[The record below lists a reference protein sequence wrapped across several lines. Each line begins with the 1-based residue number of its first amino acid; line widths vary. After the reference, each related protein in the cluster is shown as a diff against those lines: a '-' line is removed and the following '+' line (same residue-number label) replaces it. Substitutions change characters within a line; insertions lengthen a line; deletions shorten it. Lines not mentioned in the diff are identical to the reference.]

1 MRIAREA
8 VHHPDESLRCMHLQ
22 LPEFRGELH
31 RHGHLELT
39 WIERGQGLRW
49 VGDSV
54 EPFFDGDLVLVGGE
68 TAHLWATRGGPA
80 PQGCAATV
88 LQFPPDW
95 GRRTGLPELAVVLPL
110 FAQAAAGLEV
120 QGRTR
125 ADVQALLRRLPRATA
140 LGRVA
145 LFIDVLGALTAGP
158 GDLRA
163 LSGQGP
169 AADARVS
176 EPSGGTRRIDRV
188 LNWIEAELANEL
200 TVAQAAAVAHVSPA
214 AFARFFRR
222 EVGKSFTEYVNDAR
236 CSWAALRLTQG
247 REPIAQVAQACGFPT
262 LSNFGEQFR
271 QRFGVAPRQFRAG
284 VRGAPPPVP
293 EAGSAPNGG

>member
-1 MRIAREA
+1 MRITRES
-8 VHHPDESLRCMHLQ
+8 VHHPDESLRCMHLE

-54 EPFFDGDLVLVGGE
+54 EPFFDGDMVLVGGE
-68 TAHLWATRGGPA
+68 TAHLWASRGWQG

-95 GRRTGLPELAVVLPL
+95 VRRTGLPELAAVSPL
-110 FAQAAAGLEV
+110 FVQAAAGLEV

-125 ADVQALLRRLPRATA
+125 ADVQQLLLRLPGASA
-140 LGRVA
+140 LRRIAV
-145 LFIDVLGALTAGP
+145 FIDVLAALTAGTA
-158 GDLRA
+158 DLRA
-163 LSGQGP
+163 LSGQRP
-169 AADARVS
+169 TIDPPVIDAQ
-176 EPSGGTRRIDRV
+176 GAGRRIDRV
-188 LNWIEAELANEL
+188 LNWIESELPSEL
-200 TVAQAAAVAHVSPA
+200 RVEQAAAVAHVSPA

-222 EVGKSFTEYVNDAR
+222 EVGKGFTEYVNDAR
-236 CSWAALRLTQG
+236 CSWAALRLAQG
-247 REPIAQVAQACGFPT
+247 TEPIAQVAHACGFPT

-271 QRFGVAPRQFRAG
+271 RRFGVAPRNFRAG
-284 VRGAPPPVP
+284 GRSG
-293 EAGSAPNGG
+293 

>member
-1 MRIAREA
+1 MRITRES
-8 VHHPDESLRCMHLQ
+8 VHHPDESLRCMHLE
-22 LPEFRGELH
+22 LPAFRGELH

-68 TAHLWATRGGPA
+68 TAHLWASRGTQG

-95 GRRTGLPELAVVLPL
+95 VRRTGLPELAAVSPL
-110 FAQAAAGLEV
+110 LVQAAAGLEV

-125 ADVQALLRRLPRATA
+125 ADVQQLLVRLPGASA
-140 LGRVA
+140 LHRIAV
-145 LFIDVLGALTAGP
+145 FIDVLAALTAGAA
-158 GDLRA
+158 DLRA
-163 LSGQGP
+163 LSGQRPTIDPP
-169 AADARVS
+169 AIDAH
-176 EPSGGTRRIDRV
+176 GAGRRIDRV
-188 LNWIEAELANEL
+188 LNWIESELASEL
-200 TVAQAAAVAHVSPA
+200 RVEQAAAVAHVSPA

-222 EVGKSFTEYVNDAR
+222 EVGKSFTGYVNDAR
-236 CSWAALRLTQG
+236 CSWAALRLAQG
-247 REPIAQVAQACGFPT
+247 TEPIAQVAHACGFPT

-271 QRFGVAPRQFRAG
+271 RRFGVAPRNFRAG
-284 VRGAPPPVP
+284 GRPG
-293 EAGSAPNGG
+293 